1 MPRCRHRVGFA
12 VSVLIAAGTSGSW
25 IHAEPT
31 VLFDNGQTQPIPFPS
46 SVNVTRGSSPTAERV
61 VPFQRL
67 DTEALSAAR
76 RLPII
81 TPGMSVGRL
90 TPTTVAAIEPAL
102 KYLAQTFFVIGSDD
116 YSIGWLQHYHSRLL
130 QLNAVGL
137 LVQAQTTDDLARVRA
152 AGRGLNI
159 APVSGATLVQSL
171 RLNHYPVLISRE
183 GVEQ

>member
-1 MPRCRHRVGFA
+1 MQRCVYRTCFA
-12 VSVLIAAGTSGSW
+12 ASIFIATVLGPSALN
-25 IHAEPT
+25 AEPT

-46 SVNVTRGSSPTAERV
+46 SVDVTREPSSTAGRV

-67 DTEALSAAR
+67 DTAALSAAR
-76 RLPII
+76 RLPIV
-81 TPGMSVGRL
+81 TPGMTVGRL
-90 TPTTVAAIEPAL
+90 EAATVEAIKPAL
-102 KYLAQTFFVIGSDD
+102 QYLAQTFFVIGSDD
-116 YSIGWLQHYHSRLL
+116 YSVRWLKHYHSRLL

-137 LVQAQTTDDLARVRA
+137 LVQAQTADDLARVRA

-183 GVEQ
+183 GIEQ